1 MKKNDILTVTVDGMT
16 AEGSG
21 VAHSDSMAVFI
32 KGAAI
37 GDTVEAR
44 IIKVNKKYA
53 VARIESIVSP
63 SRDRAENDCA
73 AFPSCGGC
81 AFRHITYEAE
91 SKIKKQRVQDAMTR
105 IGGINIAVDDIIT
118 GQDTHGYRNKAQYAV
133 GAEGSALKIGFYAE
147 RSHRIIDCRNC
158 ALQPDKFSDI
168 LAVFEQYIADC
179 GVSIYDESSGKGL
192 LRNIYVRR
200 AEATG
205 EIMVCAVINGKRLPY
220 SEKLVS
226 ALCEKLGN
234 SLKTVVINI
243 NREQTNVVLGA
254 KCITLFGDGYITDE
268 LCGVRVRLNALSFY
282 QVNRTM
288 AECLYRIAAQF
299 AECDGKVLLDLY
311 CGAGTIGLSM
321 ADRAR
326 EVIGADIVPQAIED
340 ARFNASS
347 NGIENARFICA
358 DAYEAARQFESE
370 GIRPEVVI
378 VDPPRKGL
386 ESELPEFIAKQFSP
400 ERIVYVSCD
409 PATLARDCAAFEQS
423 GYKVRRVAPVD
434 LFPRTHHVETVCMLS
449 RKDK

>member
-91 SKIKKQRVQDAMTR
+91 SKIKQQRVQDAMTR

-118 GQDTHGYRNKAQYAV
+118 GEDTHGYRNKAQYAV
-133 GAEGSALKIGFYAE
+133 GAEGGTLKIGFYAE

-158 ALQPDKFSDI
+158 ALQPDEFADV
-168 LAVFEQYIADC
+168 LEVFEQYIADS
-179 GVSIYDESSGKGL
+179 GVSVYDEVSGKGL

-205 EIMVCAVINGKRLPY
+205 EIMVCAVINGKNLPY

-226 ALCEKLGN
+226 ALREKLGN

-254 KCITLFGDGYITDE
+254 KCVALFGDGYITDE

-288 AECLYRIAAQF
+288 AERLYGIAAQF

-321 ADRAR
+321 ADRAK

-347 NGIENARFICA
+347 NGIKNARFICA

-386 ESELPEFIAKQFSP
+386 ESGLPEFIAEQFSP

-423 GYKVRRVAPVD
+423 GYKVCRVSPVD
-434 LFPRTHHVETVCMLS
+434 LFPRTHHVETVVLMS
-449 RKDK
+449 RKEK